1 MGEDL
6 NRNKFMRKVLIK
18 ILPIVLLTTLVSCDF
33 IDKIEAKAEKINR
46 YETAALN
53 LSKDK
58 RALQVQVSK
67 LEFEIQALKAKNN
80 YLTIQIQ
87 KKRNA
92 ERKIAS
98 IAPKKKDA
106 VRFEVYKWTPSQLLA
121 MAENEFTRKNF
132 DKSSQYFYSFHNN
145 FKGHKEI
152 NDKFLFQAGVAAYE
166 SGKHNKWAEDSL
178 KELISQFPT
187 SQYYRG
193 AKLWLALTNLRQGKR
208 GEFFNTVEE
217 FRKKYRNTQE
227 WKILSVHYEEIVQ
240 KYKD

>member
-1 MGEDL
+1 
-6 NRNKFMRKVLIK
+6 MREMLLKVLT
-18 ILPIVLLTTLVSCDF
+18 IVLLATLVSCDF
-33 IDKIEAKAEKINR
+33 IERIEAKSEKINR
-46 YETAALN
+46 FETAALN

-58 RALQVQVSK
+58 RALQVHVSK

-80 YLTIQIQ
+80 YLSIQIQ
-87 KKRNA
+87 KKRNTQ
-92 ERKIAS
+92 RKVAS
-98 IAPKKKDA
+98 VAPKKKDA
-106 VRFEVYKWTPSQLLA
+106 VKFQIYKWTPSQLLA

-132 DKSSQYFYSFHNN
+132 DKSSQYFYSFRNN

-152 NDKFLFQAGVAAYE
+152 TDKFLFQSGIAAYE

-178 KELISQFPT
+178 KTLISQYPT